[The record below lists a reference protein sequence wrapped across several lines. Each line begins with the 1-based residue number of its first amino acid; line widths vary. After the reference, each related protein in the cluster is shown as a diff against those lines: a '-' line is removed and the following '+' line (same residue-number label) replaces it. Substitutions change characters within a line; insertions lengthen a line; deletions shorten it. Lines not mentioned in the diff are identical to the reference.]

1 MYSTNSSTRVRA
13 YHGKGKGHGKGRA
26 RHTGDTHDDDP
37 AHHDDDRSRENQPH
51 SSPVD
56 RDDEVAE
63 APRRRAY
70 HGKGESRRAGG
81 HQREE
86 HQQGGHRAYYG
97 KGRHGGKGKGKG
109 RDERDQYDPDYDRGE
124 LSRKK
129 GGGTQKID
137 IPPPLSFAS
146 SLVLTDPIKP
156 NTIDKIDEECSL
168 CMEKLIYVAVGH
180 CGHHNVC
187 WLCALRLRWLL
198 NDRACPMCK
207 EELNALVLVHRDQ
220 YDPTLS
226 LDDLIAS
233 KKRPVIK
240 DKEQTDIYYADKR
253 IQKICL
259 TIR

>member
-26 RHTGDTHDDDP
+26 RHT
-37 AHHDDDRSRENQPH
+37 
-51 SSPVD
+51 D

-109 RDERDQYDPDYDRGE
+109 RDESLDQYDPDYDRGE

-146 SLVLTDPIKP
+146 SLVLTDPVKP

-168 CMEKLIYVAVGH
+168 CMEKLIYVAVGQ

-233 KKRPVIK
+233 KRRPVIK

-253 IQKICL
+253 IQEICL